1 MVELS
6 GRNQSAALPQTLA
19 ELVEELRAS
28 APGDQVACEADA
40 YILRVY
46 AASLN
51 DAVLAHHFTQ
61 DGLSRAIPVRG
72 CPNPDYILR
81 HASLNGSG
89 SYRLSVTLNESERV
103 GVGLYRRTAQGSLE
117 STDYRVI
124 DADNVDFAR
133 KFVLSIVQSAESSH
147 SMSLSADT
155 TILLIRILHRT
166 EGPPAQT
173 RLEGDIARQDLAL
186 AGGTPEAALSQ
197 AIEATQRSVRQFLS
211 WSAQASN
218 FPNQFRMGV
227 QGLSQT
233 LQGDPDTSY
242 ALGYFDLIENQVLR
256 VAMPADL
263 RGYWSLHA
271 YNHWCESIPGA
282 SVHDKSASGDNH
294 TGIVAFI
301 GPTGSPEM
309 GNFLDT
315 RGRAKGILICRFI
328 GSAPEHAPQCDV
340 ITLPGSNALS

>member
-1 MVELS
+1 MIESS
-6 GRNQSAALPQTLA
+6 GRNQGAALPQRLA
-19 ELVEELRAS
+19 QLAEELRAS

-40 YILRVY
+40 YVLRVY

-51 DAVLAHHFTQ
+51 DTVLAHHFMQ

-103 GVGLYRRTAQGSLE
+103 GVGLYRRTDQDSLE
-117 STDYRVI
+117 SADYRVI
-124 DADNVDFAR
+124 DADNVDSAG
-133 KFVLSIVQSAESSH
+133 KFVLSIAHSPESPH

-166 EGPPAQT
+166 EGSPAQI
-173 RLEGDIARQDLAL
+173 RLEGDIARQDLTL

-197 AIEATQRSVRQFLS
+197 AIQATQRSVRQFLS
-211 WSAQASN
+211 WSTQASS
-218 FPNQFRMGV
+218 FPNQLRLGV

-233 LQGDPDTSY
+233 LQGDPDTIY
-242 ALGYFDLIENQVLR
+242 ALGYFDLGENQVLK
-256 VAMPADL
+256 VTMPANL

-271 YNHWCESIPGA
+271 YNHWCEYIPGA
-282 SVHDKSASGDNH
+282 SVHDKSANSDNH
-294 TGIVAFI
+294 SGIVAFI
-301 GPTGSPEM
+301 GPTGSGEM

-315 RGRAKGILICRFI
+315 RGRAKGILIGRFM

>member
-1 MVELS
+1 MIESS
-6 GRNQSAALPQTLA
+6 GRNQGAALPQRLA
-19 ELVEELRAS
+19 QLAEELRAS

-40 YILRVY
+40 YVLRVY

-51 DAVLAHHFTQ
+51 DTVLAHHFMQ

-117 STDYRVI
+117 SADYRVI
-124 DADNVDFAR
+124 DADNVDSAG
-133 KFVLSIVQSAESSH
+133 KFVLSIAQSPDSSH

-155 TILLIRILHRT
+155 TILLIRILHRR
-166 EGPPAQT
+166 EGSPAQT
-173 RLEGDIARQDLAL
+173 RLEGAPSRQDLTL

-197 AIEATQRSVRQFLS
+197 AIEATQRSIHQFLS
-211 WSAQASN
+211 WSAQASS
-218 FPNQFRMGV
+218 FPNQLRLGV
-227 QGLSQT
+227 QGLSQS
-233 LQGDPDTSY
+233 LQGDPDTIY
-242 ALGYFDLIENQVLR
+242 ALGYFDLGENQVLK
-256 VAMPADL
+256 VTMPANL
-263 RGYWSLHA
+263 TGYWSLHA
-271 YNHWCESIPGA
+271 YNHWCEYIPGA
-282 SVHDKSASGDNH
+282 SVHDKSARGDNH
-294 TGIVAFI
+294 GGIVAFI

-315 RGRAKGILICRFI
+315 QGRAKGILIGRFM
-328 GSAPEHAPQCDV
+328 GSVPEHAPQGDV